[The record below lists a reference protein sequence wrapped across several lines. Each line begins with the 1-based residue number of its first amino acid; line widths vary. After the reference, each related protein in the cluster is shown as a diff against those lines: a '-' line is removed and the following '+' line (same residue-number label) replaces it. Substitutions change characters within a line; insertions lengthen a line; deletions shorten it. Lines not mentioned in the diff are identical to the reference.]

1 MPLRVTRWARKK
13 DRQENL
19 QTLLQR
25 CLSFTVIGEQSQYA
39 KVCQLETRQRSLLAG
54 RYVQP
59 GKLKVVVE
67 LSAQRR
73 SGEDEEEPV
82 RDDICQRRGDGN
94 RARKRRV
101 AREESAS

>member
-1 MPLRVTRWARKK
+1 MQRFVSSRL
-13 DRQENL
+13 DRD
-19 QTLLQR
+19 R
-25 CLSFTVIGEQSQYA
+25 CW
-39 KVCQLETRQRSLLAG
+39 LLAG

>member
-1 MPLRVTRWARKK
+1 MK
-13 DRQENL
+13 DRQEVS
-19 QTLLQR
+19 QTLLR
-25 CLSFTVIGEQSQYA
+25 RYLSLTVIGKQSQYA
-39 KVCQLETRQRSLLAG
+39 LVCQLETRQRSLLAG